1 MQSQSWHQK
10 EEYEHDAQLDEEQQ
24 NQSAEFFFVD
34 FEELRRPRNG
44 SVPKQSRRSEIEQ
57 REYEADDKCTE
68 EKVPEENDL
77 LAFNTA
83 LWQRRLTAIAQ
94 GGSVNRP
101 YLYKQIWVIRAH
113 FLYAGTSGNSGG
125 SKPSSSSS
133 STGAP

>member
-1 MQSQSWHQK
+1 MSSETSSIGYSPPQSLPFPCHPMQSQSWHQK

-77 LAFNTA
+77 LAFN
-83 LWQRRLTAIAQ
+83 
-94 GGSVNRP
+94 
-101 YLYKQIWVIRAH
+101 
-113 FLYAGTSGNSGG
+113 
-125 SKPSSSSS
+125 
-133 STGAP
+133 